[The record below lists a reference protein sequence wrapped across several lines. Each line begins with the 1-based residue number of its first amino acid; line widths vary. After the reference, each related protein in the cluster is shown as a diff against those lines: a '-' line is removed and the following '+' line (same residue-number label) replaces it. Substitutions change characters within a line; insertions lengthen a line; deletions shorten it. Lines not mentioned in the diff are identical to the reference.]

1 MAALSFERKRTAE
14 HRYRLTFRYFSA
26 PYSANENRANPA
38 RGHPVRHLLRLLRV
52 NVSFRC
58 PIVRPSFSFFL
69 LNRESYESRSTINVG
84 ATWTTIY
91 RDRIEWGRRER
102 RMEEERKKE
111 KKGRKG
117 RNGANE
123 AASLIATYY
132 SRSAVCSLETRVT
145 RVRNRPFASRR
156 PRHDNDDDEDDKH
169 GPERK
174 RTRHVCQE
182 ERERILRGLSHPLR
196 ATHRFVR
203 TSYTRGQPSLYFPRA
218 RNASYG
224 GFHYRLMDPTIDR
237 SIPPLPDRF
246 LNSISPSP
254 GISSPVLRRDRV
266 ARGSIA
272 RKRERE
278 RGEGETERT
287 RVEEGGGWRKNS
299 RTSDPPFSRRSV
311 NYLFL
316 TKAGEQRGFDDP

>member
-91 RDRIEWGRRER
+91 RDRIEWRRRER
-102 RMEEERKKE
+102 RMEEERKE

-224 GFHYRLMDPTIDR
+224 GFHHRLMDPTIDR
-237 SIPPLPDRF
+237 SIDPRDSTSSRPFFKFDFALPRNF
-246 LNSISPSP
+246 VAGPSTR
-254 GISSPVLRRDRV
+254 S
-266 ARGSIA
+266 RGEGFDCTEE
-272 RKRERE
+272 RERE
-278 RGEGETERT
+278 RRRRDGTNESRGRRGLAKKFAYERSALFATLGE
-287 RVEEGGGWRKNS
+287 
-299 RTSDPPFSRRSV
+299 
-311 NYLFL
+311 LFI
-316 TKAGEQRGFDDP
+316 PN